1 MVQAYCYTKYL
12 GHLHL
17 IFDDHGELVTVDTAE
32 VVLLDNNIDKDEMV
46 EERLVKYQSILA
58 PYRQVIGVSNVF
70 LSRNDN
76 SESNLGNLV
85 TDSMLEVW
93 IWEGAQVGDTEIE
106 DIFLLLIFS
115 PTIKIHIF
123 ATKKPDLYCICKQD
137 CFHQ

>member
-1 MVQAYCYTKYL
+1 MTDCSGEYPTYVIQRGGRSVPVVQAYCYTKYL

-93 IWEGAQVGDTEIE
+93 IWEGAQVGDTV
-106 DIFLLLIFS
+106 
-115 PTIKIHIF
+115 
-123 ATKKPDLYCICKQD
+123 D
-137 CFHQ
+137 CRYQTS